1 MKSGIANSAYPTSF
15 WDERVKARN
24 LCKNKPATWVAQV
37 AGFLNV
43 DMTDIAVY

>member
-1 MKSGIANSAYPTSF
+1 MKGLKQGISA
-15 WDERVKARN
+15 
-24 LCKNKPATWVAQV
+24 KNKPATWVAQV